1 MKKTKYLFLFSL
13 LIALV
18 FPANY
23 TYADSYTE
31 HLINLRSAGVVEA
44 QSLASQIDNSE
55 LSVKA
60 INNPQS
66 DISGVGILSNTR
78 TKTYGSAFVIDNH
91 TILTN
96 NHVVESSFGTQEN
109 TKYKPE
115 NVENLKFYPSRV
127 GNNIPFTFT
136 IKDIKMIKGSDVAIL
151 HTNEKLTDKVSKLK
165 LASEQSI
172 NSLKYK
178 DKLTSYGYPTKQYL
192 GENFVNDDKY
202 KMYESHGFYL
212 MNANN

>member
-60 INNPQS
+60 INNPQR
-66 DISGVGILSNTR
+66 IFRVWEYYQTR
-78 TKTYGSAFVIDNH
+78 GLKH
-91 TILTN
+91 TAVL
-96 NHVVESSFGTQEN
+96 
-109 TKYKPE
+109 
-115 NVENLKFYPSRV
+115 L
-127 GNNIPFTFT
+127 
-136 IKDIKMIKGSDVAIL
+136 
-151 HTNEKLTDKVSKLK
+151 
-165 LASEQSI
+165 
-172 NSLKYK
+172 
-178 DKLTSYGYPTKQYL
+178 
-192 GENFVNDDKY
+192 
-202 KMYESHGFYL
+202 
-212 MNANN
+212 